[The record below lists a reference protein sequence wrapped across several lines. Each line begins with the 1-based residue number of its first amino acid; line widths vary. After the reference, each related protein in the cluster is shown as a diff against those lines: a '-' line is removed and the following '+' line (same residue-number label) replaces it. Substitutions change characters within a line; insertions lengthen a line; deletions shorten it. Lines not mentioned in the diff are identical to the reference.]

1 MARQL
6 FLADLLVV
14 RDLVAVHAA
23 VRLGDGLVELG
34 RIGEPVGPDGQRD
47 VIRDTR
53 AQLREAR
60 RELLLRDLRHQDE
73 ELVATDAVGMLA
85 AAAVREHVGRALQ
98 GFIASPMA
106 VLVVDFLEAV
116 DIGVDDA
123 HSAALLHQRVDR

>member
-47 VIRDTR
+47 VVRDTR

-60 RELLLRDLRHQDE
+60 LELMPSDLRHQDE

-85 AAAVREHVGRALQ
+85 AAAVREQVGRAL
-98 GFIASPMA
+98 
-106 VLVVDFLEAV
+106 
-116 DIGVDDA
+116 
-123 HSAALLHQRVDR
+123 